1 MAPLI
6 ILKKLACDILAFL
19 KEWQYFCYLQLKR
32 FRILF
37 MSKKNIEKEVFSEED
52 INSEPTSTAETTDTV
67 TQLEGELEK
76 EKDRYLRLF
85 AEFENYKR
93 RTGKE
98 RLELF
103 KTASQ
108 DVMVSLLPVL
118 DDFERAIKE
127 LEKSEDDSMFK
138 GVTLISNKL
147 NETLRQKGL
156 EIIETKAGEPFDADA
171 HEAITQIPAP
181 TEELKG
187 KIIDVLERGY
197 SLGDKIIRYPKVVIG
212 N

>member
-1 MAPLI
+1 MN
-6 ILKKLACDILAFL
+6 KNNKV
-19 KEWQYFCYLQLKR
+19 KEALEEEER
-32 FRILF
+32 T
-37 MSKKNIEKEVFSEED
+37 SEQVSTE
-52 INSEPTSTAETTDTV
+52 ETSDVKTN
-67 TQLEGELEK
+67 LEAELEN

-118 DDFERAIKE
+118 DDLERALKE
-127 LEKSEDDSMFK
+127 LEKGEDDSLFK
-138 GVTLISNKL
+138 GITLISNKL

-156 EIIETKAGEPFDADA
+156 EIIETKSGEPFDADV

-181 TEELKG
+181 TEEMKG